1 MEYVLRYVA
10 IGLTILLIGL
20 IRLGYK
26 SKRILSENT
35 IKQPFMYFWGG
46 IIISVGGVLI
56 TVIGPLLP
64 TSSDRETMLSA
75 VSLFAVMIFYGI
87 AFIWYYISWEIKLDK
102 TKFVYRNFFG
112 KVKEYDYAECTYTS
126 EKAHV
131 RIYQGEKCI
140 IKISVLIPNW
150 YSLPKKLKPNMEVY
164 QKNMNKK

>member
-35 IKQPFMYFWGG
+35 IKQPILYFWGG
-46 IIISVGGVLI
+46 IFTAVIGAVI
-56 TVIGPLLP
+56 TFIGPLLP
-64 TSSDRETMLSA
+64 TSSDRETMLFA
-75 VSLFAVMIFYGI
+75 VSTISLVCASGLL
-87 AFIWYYISWEIKLDK
+87 FIWYYIAWEIKLDK
-102 TKFVYRNFFG
+102 TKFVYRNFFR
-112 KVKEYDYAECTYTS
+112 KVKEFDYSMCSYSS
-126 EKAHV
+126 EKAYV
-131 RIYQGEKCI
+131 KIYQGDKCI
-140 IKISVLIPNW
+140 IKISALTPNW